1 MIALVVLAASA
12 GAMPPGLAAAVAD
25 YNRATVTK
33 NIPALSAIVTND
45 YLLVNSDGS
54 TQGKASYLADFRMP
68 DFTIEPYKVREPFV
82 RRVGDGA
89 LTGGTMRLSWT
100 LHGRH
105 ETRDL
110 RVVHFWVRQGPQWRL
125 SYSQLTRT
133 GQ

>member
-1 MIALVVLAASA
+1 MLIAAASVP
-12 GAMPPGLAAAVAD
+12 MPSDLAAAVAA

-33 NIPALSAIVTND
+33 DVAALSKIVTND
-45 YLLVNSDGS
+45 YFLVNSDAS

-68 DFTIEPYKVREPFV
+68 DFVIEPYKIGEPMF
-82 RRVGDGA
+82 RPVGNGA

-110 RVVHFWVRQGPQWRL
+110 RVVHFWVRQGGHWRL
-125 SYSQLTRT
+125 SYSQLTRLP
-133 GQ
+133 Q